1 MTGGLGRVSSTDWVQ
16 RESPACAAVLVS
28 IENGGVPVSAE
39 RLVVVGGGPAA
50 LEAVRA
56 YREAGAGGDVVLVSA
71 DEYLPYNRPPLSKD
85 FLRGESEED
94 ALPLEDGDFYRRHD
108 IEVRLQTRAQALDTA
123 RRIVTLS
130 EGEPLS
136 YGWCIL
142 ATGASPKPLPVPGAE
157 DPGVRYLR
165 SRRQARELR
174 AAAAAAR
181 SAVVVGSGFIG
192 CESAASLARRGLAVT
207 LVSMEDS
214 PQATRLGD
222 AASQVLRAWLEDDGV
237 SLRLGAKVEA
247 IEDGRVRL
255 ADEASA
261 EGELILVAGGVEP
274 ETGIAAEGGLA
285 LEDGRIKVDEHM
297 HSSVA
302 GVLAAG
308 DVAFAFNGAAGR
320 HLAVEHWGEALA
332 MGQVAGQT
340 AAGAEASWAEVPG
353 FWSVIGDRTLK
364 YAAWGDG
371 FDDASLVDHGGG
383 AFTVWYFQEGVTV
396 GVLTH
401 DADHDY
407 EHGRRLIEQ
416 RQPTPQLPHHA

>member
-1 MTGGLGRVSSTDWVQ
+1 MTGSGDNDGDWHRAVKDCRVARSADGS
-16 RESPACAAVLVS
+16 
-28 IENGGVPVSAE
+28 GGAMTAE

-94 ALPLEDGDFYRRHD
+94 ALPLEDGGFYRHHD
-108 IEVRLQTRAQALDTA
+108 IEVRLGTRAQALDTG
-123 RRIVTLS
+123 RRVVTLGD
-130 EGEPLS
+130 GETLG

-142 ATGASPKPLPVPGAE
+142 ACGAVPKPLPVPGAE
-157 DPGVRYLR
+157 GSGARYLR

-174 AAAAAAR
+174 EAAATAR
-181 SAVVVGSGFIG
+181 SAVVIGSGFIG
-192 CESAASLARRGLAVT
+192 CEAAASLARRGLAVT
-207 LVSMEDS
+207 LVSMEDG
-214 PQATRLGD
+214 PQVARLGE
-222 AASQVLRAWLEDDGV
+222 AASGVLRAWLEDDGV
-237 SLRLGAKVEA
+237 SLRLGVEVEA
-247 IEDGRVRL
+247 IEHGRVRL
-255 ADEASA
+255 AGQASA
-261 EGELILVAGGVEP
+261 EGDLLLVAGGVEP
-274 ETGIAAEGGLA
+274 EVGIAAGAGLA
-285 LEDGRIKVDEHM
+285 VEAGRVRVDAHM
-297 HSSVA
+297 RSSVA

-308 DVAFAFNGAAGR
+308 DVAFAFNAAAGR

-332 MGQVAGQT
+332 MGRVAGQT
-340 AAGAEASWAEVPG
+340 AAGLEASWAEVPG
-353 FWSVIGDRTLK
+353 FWSTIGDRTLK

-383 AFTVWYFQEGVTV
+383 AFTVWYSREGVTV

-407 EHGRRLIEQ
+407 EHGRRLIEL
-416 RQPTPQLPHHA
+416 REPAPGRARPSMG

>member
-1 MTGGLGRVSSTDWVQ
+1 MT
-16 RESPACAAVLVS
+16 
-28 IENGGVPVSAE
+28 AE

-56 YREAGAGGDVVLVSA
+56 YREGGAGGDVVLVSA
-71 DEYLPYNRPPLSKD
+71 DEHLPYNRPPLSKD

-94 ALPLEDGDFYRRHD
+94 ALPLEDGGFYRRHG
-108 IEVRLQTRAQALDTA
+108 IEVRLGTRAQALDTG
-123 RRIVTLS
+123 RRVVTLCD
-130 EGEPLS
+130 GETLS

-142 ATGASPKPLPVPGAE
+142 ATGACPKPLPVPGAE
-157 DPGVRYLR
+157 GSAVRYLR

-174 AAAAAAR
+174 EAAAAAR

-192 CESAASLARRGLAVT
+192 CEAAASLARRGLAVT
-207 LVSMEDS
+207 LVSMEDG
-214 PQATRLGD
+214 PQAARLGE
-222 AASQVLRAWLEDDGV
+222 AVSGVLRAWLEDDGV
-237 SLRLGAKVEA
+237 SLRLGAQVEA
-247 IEDGRVRL
+247 IKAGRVRL
-255 ADEASA
+255 AGQAAA
-261 EGELILVAGGVEP
+261 EGDLLLVAGGVEP
-274 ETGIAAEGGLA
+274 EAGIAAGAGLA
-285 LEDGRIKVDEHM
+285 VEAGRVQVDAHM
-297 HSSVA
+297 RSSAA

-308 DVAFAFNGAAGR
+308 DVAFAFNAAAGR

-340 AAGAEASWAEVPG
+340 AAGLEASWAEVPG
-353 FWSVIGDRTLK
+353 FWSTIGDRTLK

-383 AFTVWYFQEGVTV
+383 AFTVWYSHQGATV

-407 EHGRRLIEQ
+407 ERGRRLIEQ
-416 RQPTPQLPHHA
+416 RQPAPGGTRPSTG